1 MNIRSTRT
9 RRGAAIL
16 FSGALVL
23 GGLVLAGEATA
34 GEVVAGNP
42 TCSSLGYTSWVKWD
56 NNPSAGIYTLNR
68 DGMDATLTV
77 GTHPDKKEPNKNNAI
92 VYYRVET
99 AGGYAIIVKGGN
111 GATVYGPGAVVP
123 LHAPAVGALQKWPT
137 ISHFDLC
144 WNKPAPQP
152 GLGQLQVTKDVR
164 GTDTPAAYQFEIC
177 VTPIAGGTQLCEKV
191 VGEGTVTFRNL
202 RPGDYVVTE
211 KNPGPRFSV
220 EGSGVTVTVKPD
232 ATATAT
238 VTNTWNAPSEEFG
251 RVEVTKVVTGGDAPT
266 GAIYRICLT
275 GPDASTTEVCKT
287 VRGQGTVSFDGLVPG
302 IYRVTEPNAG
312 GDYTATITPTTVDVT
327 IGGLA
332 TAIVTNRYTEESL
345 PPTPP
350 EVLPPEVLPPEV
362 LPPEVLPPTP
372 EVLPPTPE
380 VLPPTPITPAA
391 PAAETV
397 AAQTALPATGSEG
410 GIAAIAA
417 ILVATGVALT
427 LLGRQREQQQA

>member
-1 MNIRSTRT
+1 VTPV
-9 RRGAAIL
+9 A
-16 FSGALVL
+16 
-23 GGLVLAGEATA
+23 GGDAVCKD
-34 GEVVAGNP
+34 VAGN
-42 TCSSLGYTSWVKWD
+42 
-56 NNPSAGIYTLNR
+56 A
-68 DGMDATLTV
+68 
-77 GTHPDKKEPNKNNAI
+77 
-92 VYYRVET
+92 
-99 AGGYAIIVKGGN
+99 
-111 GATVYGPGAVVP
+111 
-123 LHAPAVGALQKWPT
+123 
-137 ISHFDLC
+137 
-144 WNKPAPQP
+144 
-152 GLGQLQVTKDVR
+152 
-164 GTDTPAAYQFEIC
+164 
-177 VTPIAGGTQLCEKV
+177 
-191 VGEGTVTFRNL
+191 TVTFENL

-211 KNPGPRFSV
+211 TDPGPRFSV
-220 EGSGVTVTVKPD
+220 EGSGDRVTVRSEDTTGV
-232 ATATAT
+232 T
-238 VTNTWNAPSEEFG
+238 VTNTWIPPTGGFG
-251 RVEVTKVVTGGDAPT
+251 RVEVTKAVTGDGAPA
-266 GAIYRICLT
+266 GATYRICLT

-302 IYRVTEPNAG
+302 TYRVTEPNAG